1 VALVPGPMVVLVM
14 SAMGLAMGVA
24 GPSRDLLI
32 RSAAPPNASG
42 RVFGIVYSGL
52 DSGMAVGPLLFG
64 TLMDDGHPAALFIG
78 VALFQTLA
86 IATAVGAGAN
96 GRAPVP
102 HKA

>member
-1 VALVPGPMVVLVM
+1 
-14 SAMGLAMGVA
+14 
-24 GPSRDLLI
+24 
-32 RSAAPPNASG
+32 
-42 RVFGIVYSGL
+42 
-52 DSGMAVGPLLFG
+52 
-64 TLMDDGHPAALFIG
+64 MDDGQPAALFIG

>member
-1 VALVPGPMVVLVM
+1 MKRPITEILADWAL
-14 SAMGLAMGVA
+14 
-24 GPSRDLLI
+24 
-32 RSAAPPNASG
+32 
-42 RVFGIVYSGL
+42 
-52 DSGMAVGPLLFG
+52 LLFG

-86 IATAVGAGAN
+86 IATAVGASAN